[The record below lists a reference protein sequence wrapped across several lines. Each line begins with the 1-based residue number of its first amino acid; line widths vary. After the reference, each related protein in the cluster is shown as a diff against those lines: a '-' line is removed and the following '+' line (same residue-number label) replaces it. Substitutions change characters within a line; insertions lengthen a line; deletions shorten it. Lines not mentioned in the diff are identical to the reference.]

1 VTFSA
6 YISVLKVMRKSL
18 RARRFSF
25 EDASRLKKELRS
37 KHLAM
42 HPEEAQESAS
52 SVGDGSSLCVLEIR
66 SL

>member
-1 VTFSA
+1 MG
-6 YISVLKVMRKSL
+6 VLKVMRKSA

-25 EDASRLKKELRS
+25 EDASRLKKELRR

-42 HPEEAQESAS
+42 HPEEAQAIAS
-52 SVGDGSSLCVLEIR
+52 SVGDGSSLCFLEIR